1 MTIKH
6 DHGKPDYSLL
16 TRGMLEPMVRALMFG
31 EKKYSRHNYKTGFK
45 NTRLT
50 AAALRHIMAY
60 QDGEDNDP
68 ESGLPHLAHAM
79 VALGMLLDN
88 SANGVLEEGRYVLPD
103 ETLGRT

>member
-1 MTIKH
+1 MTVKH
-6 DHGKPDYSLL
+6 DQDKPDYSLL

-31 EKKYSRHNYKTGFK
+31 EKKYSRFNYKTGFK

-68 ESGLPHLAHAM
+68 ESGISHLAHAM

-88 SANGVLEEGRYVLPD
+88 KANNVSEEGRYVPD
-103 ETLGRT
+103 EILSRT

>member
-1 MTIKH
+1 
-6 DHGKPDYSLL
+6 
-16 TRGMLEPMVRALMFG
+16 MLEPMVRALMFG

-68 ESGLPHLAHAM
+68 ESGISHLAHAM

-88 SANGVLEEGRYVLPD
+88 KANVNAKTSIGQTPLYYAVKEGNKNVVELLRQHGGH
-103 ETLGRT
+103 E